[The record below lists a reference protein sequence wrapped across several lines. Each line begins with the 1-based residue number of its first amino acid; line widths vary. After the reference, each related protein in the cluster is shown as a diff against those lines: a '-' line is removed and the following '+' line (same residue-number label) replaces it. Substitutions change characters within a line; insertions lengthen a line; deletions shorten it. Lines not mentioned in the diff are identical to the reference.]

1 MAIMYIII
9 FSYFKRRK
17 KHYAKTILSRQWN
30 VEKAFLNIYHKSAL
44 YSSIYFEMINSFFI
58 LSITI
63 YELHFYV
70 FEPILYLKSFI
81 TIYEFK

>member
-1 MAIMYIII
+1 MAIMCIII

-44 YSSIYFEMINSFFI
+44 YSSIYFKSINSLFHI
-58 LSITI
+58 I
-63 YELHFYV
+63 YNNMRGM
-70 FEPILYLKSFI
+70 YLNQSYIWKVL
-81 TIYEFK
+81 